1 MGEIEPEGTPDQ
13 VEGAAQQVRLMTSSM
28 ASLLGSKMT
37 FLMASN
43 DI

>member
-1 MGEIEPEGTPDQ
+1 MATDCQ

-28 ASLLGSKMT
+28 ASLLGSKVT
-37 FLMASN
+37 FLVASN